1 MAGIFHISID
11 FIRIKKNKTM
21 SAKTILFLIIVNY
34 ILSIILNSLTVHGN
48 SSHFA
53 TPYISLI
60 LLFLFYSI
68 FSAILTSRLYR
79 SGTFQWIS
87 AHPDVLK
94 IILIFGMLSILYAV
108 FTSIM
113 IRADWST
120 YQDQSISKP
129 QDFLAHTA
137 YIWVP
142 LLMIVPFAAAVYK
155 SETAI
160 DQSIFLKA
168 LLFINA
174 ILGIIVFIYFKFYIY
189 YKPYL
194 NNIFK
199 SEKNEY
205 HPDLEKIKFVVKLDD
220 YIHYTLPYNES
231 KIRDAA
237 FAKLKSDP
245 AWEEQF
251 YKNLVDCNNNY
262 IIGRIHEYLSV
273 YTFEYPENL
282 MPCLKKS
289 ISCIGTYVQEY
300 AANEFTS
307 GEDLSGLNIDR
318 ILSVIEKQYPG
329 NEPMFFDSLDELI
342 SSLKAVER
350 IDYQSKTNELV
361 GKIENFKIKY

>member
-1 MAGIFHISID
+1 
-11 FIRIKKNKTM
+11 M
-21 SAKTILFLIIVNY
+21 SAKTILFLILVNY
-34 ILSIILNSLTVHGN
+34 ILSIVLNSLTVHGN

-53 TPYISLI
+53 APYISLI

-79 SGTFQWIS
+79 SGAFQWIS
-87 AHPDVLK
+87 SNPDVLK

-142 LLMIVPFAAAVYK
+142 LLMIVPFAAVVYK

-168 LLFINA
+168 LLVINA

-199 SEKNEY
+199 SEKNVN
-205 HPDLEKIKFVVKLDD
+205 HPDLEKIKYVDKLDD
-220 YIHYTLPYNES
+220 YIHYTLPYNDS
-231 KIRDAA
+231 KIKDAA

-245 AWEEQF
+245 AWDEQF
-251 YKNLVDCNNNY
+251 YNTLENCNNNY
-262 IIGRIHEYLSV
+262 IIGRIHEYLSI
-273 YTFEYPENL
+273 YIFEYPEKL
-282 MPCLKKS
+282 MPGLKKS
-289 ISCIGTYVQEY
+289 ISCVGTYVQEY
-300 AANEFTS
+300 AANENLT
-307 GEDLSGLNIDR
+307 GEDLSGLGIDK
-318 ILSVIEKQYPG
+318 ILLVIEKQYPG
-329 NEPMFFDSLDELI
+329 NEPMFFDVLDEL
-342 SSLKAVER
+342 SSKLKSVDR
-350 IDYQSKTNELV
+350 KDFKSKTDELIT
-361 GKIENFKIKY
+361 KIENFKEKYK